1 MGLLDQLWDET
12 VAGPR
17 PESGLSKLRKFAGR
31 HTSGKEA
38 IVGADGCTMGQ
49 MDRGDCS
56 EDARKV
62 TRSIMIVRPGL
73 QGSAANGGTP
83 PASPAGSASSPLSPL
98 SSFFQGVREGEMNKA
113 RRKSM
118 SDAYQRGKVAE
129 EAEGWRNSSS
139 LE

>member
-12 VAGPR
+12 LAGPR
-17 PESGLSKLRKFAGR
+17 PESGLSKLRKFNGR
-31 HTSGKEA
+31 QASGKET
-38 IVGADGCTMGQ
+38 IIGADRCTMGQ

-56 EDARKV
+56 EEVGKV
-62 TRSIMIVRPGL
+62 TRSIMIVRPGPL
-73 QGSAANGGTP
+73 ASAGNGGTP

-98 SSFFQGVREGEMNKA
+98 SSFFQGVREGEMNRG

-118 SDAYQRGKVAE
+118 SDAYQRGKVTGE
-129 EAEGWRNSSS
+129 VDGWRNSSS